1 MNQVLLIYLLLINA
15 VGFAI
20 MLVDKQKARK
30 KLWRIPEATLMT
42 VALIGGSVG
51 CLIGMRVFHHKTRK
65 PKFYLGIPAIFVL
78 QAAFAFWFFVHQ
90 R

>member
-15 VGFAI
+15 VGFLI

-42 VALIGGSVG
+42 VALIGGSLG
-51 CLIGMRVFHHKTRK
+51 SLIGMRVCHHKTRK
-65 PKFYLGIPAIFVL
+65 PKFRLGIPAILIL
-78 QAAFAFWFFVHQ
+78 QAVFAFWFFVIQ

>member
-1 MNQVLLIYLLLINA
+1 MNQVLPIYLLLINA

-42 VALIGGSVG
+42 VALIGGSAG

-65 PKFYLGIPAIFVL
+65 PKFYLGIPAILIL
-78 QAAFAFWFFVHQ
+78 QAAFLCWFFVIQ
-90 R
+90 K

>member
-15 VGFAI
+15 VGFLI

-42 VALIGGSVG
+42 VALIGGSLG
-51 CLIGMRVFHHKTRK
+51 SLIGMRVFHHKTKK
-65 PKFYLGIPAIFVL
+65 PKFYIGIPAILIF
-78 QAAFAFWFFVHQ
+78 QAAFAFWFFVIQ